1 MYRAATSKLLF
12 VDREHCNYQ
21 NFIRPR
27 TSIIR
32 AYIIKGVYT
41 RMTTAHA
48 FSLENIHKFYPG
60 VTALEKVDFSIY
72 PGEVRALLGK
82 NGAGKSTLIRIA
94 CGLEK
99 PDDGT
104 IHIQGQQVIFKNP
117 RDARERGIEIV
128 SQELNVIPHLSVA
141 ENIALGKWPK
151 RSGRIDREQMRHL
164 AIETLKLL
172 DVEIDPDTLVS
183 NLRPAQQQLVEIAKA
198 LSRNPALLLLDE
210 PTSCLALPEVSALL
224 KTVKQIAKQGVGV
237 IYVSHRMAEIDEVA
251 DSVTILR
258 NGNLVITAPISDL
271 SKKDIVHH
279 MVGDSVEYKPVAPV
293 EFESAP
299 VVLHVENLMIPK
311 LVENISFDLHQGE
324 VLGLAGLLGT
334 GRSDILRTI
343 AGFNQLGQG
352 HIKLVSDDGKKYR
365 SNIQHMIKTGVAL
378 SPEDRRD
385 EGLFPHQGV
394 NENIVMSRW
403 KALRKRGK
411 VSWSSVQDITVDLI
425 NRLSIKTPKVTTPIM
440 NLSGGNQQK
449 VLIGRWLDIAD
460 HVLLLDEPTRGVDV
474 EAKSQIYEII
484 RVAAERGVGI
494 IVVTSELEELLW
506 CCQSIIFLHGGK
518 ASRKY
523 LGSELDLDTLNSLA
537 NGGTL

>member
-1 MYRAATSKLLF
+1 MA
-12 VDREHCNYQ
+12 
-21 NFIRPR
+21 
-27 TSIIR
+27 
-32 AYIIKGVYT
+32 
-41 RMTTAHA
+41 TAHA
-48 FSLENIHKFYPG
+48 FSLQNIHKFYPG
-60 VTALEKVDFSIY
+60 VTALEKVDFSIE

-99 PDDGT
+99 PDKGT
-104 IHIQGQQVIFKNP
+104 IHLQGQPVVFKNP
-117 RDARERGIEIV
+117 HDARERGIEIV
-128 SQELNVIPHLSVA
+128 SQELNVIPYLSVA

-151 RSGRIDREQMRHL
+151 QSGRIDRSEMRRL
-164 AIETLKLL
+164 ANETLKLL
-172 DVEIDPDTLVS
+172 DVEIDPDTLV
-183 NLRPAQQQLVEIAKA
+183 NDLTPAQQQLIEIAKA
-198 LSRNPALLLLDE
+198 LSRKPALLLLDE
-210 PTSCLALPEVSALL
+210 PTSSLALPEVSALL

-237 IYVSHRMAEIDEVA
+237 IYVSHRLAEIDEVA
-251 DSVTILR
+251 NSVTILR
-258 NGNLVITAPISDL
+258 NGNLVITAPLSDL
-271 SKKDIVHH
+271 TENDIVRH
-279 MVGDSVEYKPVAPV
+279 MVGDAVEFKPVAPV
-293 EFESAP
+293 DFKTNP
-299 VVLHVENLMIPK
+299 VVLKVENLTIPK
-311 LVENISFDLHQGE
+311 LVENISFDLHAGE

-343 AGFNQLGQG
+343 AGFNNLGQN
-352 HIKLVSDDGKKYR
+352 HITLISNDDKEYR
-365 SNIQHMIKTGVAL
+365 PNIQHMINNGVAL

-403 KALRKRGK
+403 KKLRRNGK
-411 VSWSSVQDITVDLI
+411 ISWSSVRDITVDLI
-425 NRLSIKTPKVTTPIM
+425 KRLSIKTPGADTPIM

-484 RVAAERGVGI
+484 RVAAERGVGV

-518 ASRKY
+518 ASKKY
-523 LGSELDLDTLNSLA
+523 LGSELNLETLNSLA